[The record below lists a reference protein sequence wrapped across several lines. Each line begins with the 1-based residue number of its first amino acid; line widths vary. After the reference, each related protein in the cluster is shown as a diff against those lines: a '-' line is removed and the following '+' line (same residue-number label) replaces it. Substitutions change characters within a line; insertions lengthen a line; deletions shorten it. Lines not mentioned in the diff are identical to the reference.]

1 MSLSPATENSGPK
14 LAALKT
20 LGGQALLVGLALAFG
35 LLIAR
40 LPLTYS
46 LALIGGSVLLIAALL
61 EPLVGLLIMIAIG
74 LAEPLLA
81 AAGLLPVPYSQ
92 VIFLLFAGAWLAR
105 GILKHEIRWPSLPI
119 TIFFFTYLVACALS
133 VYFHQPVS
141 PKDAATELWKWAQ
154 MYIIA
159 GIIYDSAGRSKLG
172 WVLAIVL
179 GVGVI
184 EAGIGLWQF
193 QFRGHGPAGFE
204 ILGNHYRAYGTL
216 EQPNPFGGFM
226 GVVWP
231 IAAMLTVYAG
241 LTLFRRLFATSRTS
255 TVIPRSA
262 LRDRSFGST
271 VHDEESLAYPIKELD
286 TEELHTNRINGSERL
301 PFVSQSLK
309 QPNAQHSLL
318 IFITTATAT
327 VAVATL
333 GALFLSFSRGSWLGA
348 AAAAGA
354 MLVFW
359 PKRRWLGIAL
369 AGGSLIAFLALY
381 QFGLLPASIS
391 NRFAD
396 VGDFLQVYD
405 VRGVHIN
412 DTNFAIVERLA
423 HWQAAINMAN
433 AQPLFGV
440 GFGNYDP
447 AYQTYRLAAWQYGL
461 GHAHNIYLNVL
472 AETGVVGLL
481 AYLFFWL
488 GISALTIRAISQNS
502 TSSLN
507 RALAIGLLGCW
518 VHLAT
523 HQILDNLYVG
533 NIPLYLGALFGILC
547 IIVERPS
554 VPNPNQ
560 LSAYTVQGTIDR
572 NQRLIQFV

>member
-1 MSLSPATENSGPK
+1 MSLSLTTENSGPK
-14 LAALKT
+14 LSALPT
-20 LGGQALLVGLALAFG
+20 LGGQALLAGLALAFG

-40 LPLTYS
+40 LPLIYS
-46 LALIGGSVLLIAALL
+46 LAIVGGSVLLIAALL
-61 EPLVGLLIMIAIG
+61 EPLVGLLTMLAIG

-105 GILKHEIRWPSLPI
+105 GIIKHEIRWPSLPI
-119 TIFFFTYLVACALS
+119 TIFFFIYLVACALS

-159 GIIYDSAGRSKLG
+159 GIVYDTAGRQKLG

-179 GVGVI
+179 GVGLI

-226 GVVWP
+226 GIVWP
-231 IAAMLTVYAG
+231 IAAMLAVYAG
-241 LTLFRRLFATSRTS
+241 LTLFRRLFANLKSS
-255 TVIPRSA
+255 PSVILRSA
-262 LRDRSFGST
+262 AWSRFFGN
-271 VHDEESLAYPIKELD
+271 VVRDEESLAHPINELD
-286 TEELHTNRINGSERL
+286 
-301 PFVSQSLK
+301 FK
-309 QPNAQHSLL
+309 QLNTQHSFLL
-318 IFITTATAT
+318 FITAAII
-327 VAVATL
+327 AVATL

-348 AAAAGA
+348 VAAAGV
-354 MLVFW
+354 MLIFW
-359 PKRRWLGIAL
+359 PKRRWLGVAL
-369 AGGSLIAFLALY
+369 AGGGLIAFLALY

-423 HWQAAINMAN
+423 HWQAAVNMAN

-440 GFGNYDP
+440 GFGNYNP
-447 AYQTYRLAAWQYGL
+447 SYQTYRLAAWQYGL

-472 AETGVVGLL
+472 AETGVVGLI
-481 AYLFFWL
+481 AYLIFWL
-488 GISALTIRAISQNS
+488 GIVALTIRAISQNS
-502 TSSLN
+502 TFSLN

-547 IIVERPS
+547 IILERPTT
-554 VPNPNQ
+554 PNQNQ
-560 LSAYTVQGTIDR
+560 LSTYTDQGTIDR
-572 NQRLIQFV
+572 N